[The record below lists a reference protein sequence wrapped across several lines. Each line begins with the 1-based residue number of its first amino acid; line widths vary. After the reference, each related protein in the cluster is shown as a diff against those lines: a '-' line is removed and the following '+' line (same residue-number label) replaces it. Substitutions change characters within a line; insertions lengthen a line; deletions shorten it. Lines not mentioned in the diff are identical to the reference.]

1 MPTNGQFVVGELV
14 TAADANTLFTRGY
27 RNRIINGNFE
37 INQRGYVSGTN
48 LASGSY
54 GFDRWKSGFTNTSLT
69 FTDGIQA
76 TTVTISASGVLQQV
90 IERENVPAGTY
101 ILSWTG
107 TATGRIYNAGAT
119 PPAYAASPIVV
130 TLDGLANVNVD
141 FTASGGTRT
150 LGLVQLEAGNVFSPF
165 DYRLRSEELALCQ
178 RYYVRFPG
186 DASAYMPVG
195 TAGMMTN
202 NGATAQRITLV
213 LPVPMRRPIVTA
225 DLSYAAFSLVLFDG
239 DGIVFA
245 TTSTV
250 WGSSNT
256 VVSCDFTGNNP
267 LTPLDTVVLLT
278 QPGTLTG
285 LAINAEL

>member
-69 FTDGIQA
+69 FTDGVQA

-107 TATGRIYNAGAT
+107 TATGRIYNAGGTA
-119 PPAYAASPIVV
+119 PAYAASPIVV

-150 LGLVQLEAGNVFSPF
+150 LGLVQLEAGTAFSPF
-165 DYRLRSEELALCQ
+165 EYRHRAEEILLCQ
-178 RYYVRFPG
+178 RYYEKTYPIATAPG
-186 DASAYMPVG
+186 AASFDGVSGNGSSCDGSGQVFLKEKFAAAKRSNSYTVTFWTG
-195 TAGMMTN
+195 DGVVN
-202 NGATAQRITLV
+202 NCQSNRNGAGYVNNPNIAAIWPSHFGFCAYVTVAGGA
-213 LPVPMRRPIVTA
+213 VPVTA
-225 DLSYAAFSLVLFDG
+225 NYHW
-239 DGIVFA
+239 
-245 TTSTV
+245 TV
-250 WGSSNT
+250 
-256 VVSCDFTGNNP
+256 
-267 LTPLDTVVLLT
+267 
-278 QPGTLTG
+278 
-285 LAINAEL
+285 NAEL